1 MSAETTLQKVL
12 SVLGLSAEANIES
25 ANNTVE
31 VELAQKK
38 TQDGQATFDSE
49 NFAVGESVNIVT
61 ADGMVPVPEGTY
73 MLEDGSQIVV
83 DDNSVIQQVMTE
95 TEQEEQKEQA
105 MEEPMQ
111 EEEMGYGNK
120 KEMGQP
126 KKTIQ
131 STVVE
136 TQYSEQLK
144 ELETKLSAIEKENQ
158 ELKERMKFEESPR
171 TTHSPE
177 RGNEPT
183 KLKFKIGAKRQETI
197 QDRVFNQLFS

>member
-1 MSAETTLQKVL
+1 MSAEKTLEKVL
-12 SVLGLSAEANIES
+12 NVLGLGSESKEQPANEP
-25 ANNTVE
+25 VE

-49 NFAVGESVNIVT
+49 NFGVGEAVNIVT

-73 MLEDGSQIVV
+73 LLEDGSQIVV
-83 DDNSVIQQVMTE
+83 DSNTVIQQVMNE
-95 TEQEEQKEQA
+95 QEQEEQKEQE
-105 MEEPMQ
+105 MEKPME
-111 EEEMGYGNK
+111 EEEMGYDKK

-171 TTHSPE
+171 TKHSPE
-177 RGNEPT
+177 AGAERS
-183 KLKFKIGAKRQETI
+183 KLQFKIGAKRQETI
-197 QDRVFNQLFS
+197 KDRVFNQLFS